1 MVILNIVHTFVGMIS
16 NMQYVISTMD
26 EINALT
32 TELYEALMDKE
43 FDESNRIIK
52 DLMKTLRDIQKSTN
66 QDEL

>member
-1 MVILNIVHTFVGMIS
+1 
-16 NMQYVISTMD
+16 MQYIISTMD

-52 DLMKTLRDIQKSTN
+52 DLMKTLRDVQKSTN

>member
-1 MVILNIVHTFVGMIS
+1 
-16 NMQYVISTMD
+16 MD

-52 DLMKTLRDIQKSTN
+52 DLMKTLRDVQKSTN

>member
-1 MVILNIVHTFVGMIS
+1 MIS